1 MRMIYFANSTARPLP
16 GEKETQLEGAVSFHM
31 NRCLACL
38 FITVVFGLWQ
48 QEIVA
53 HETKRT
59 IGPVTTIVTLMPE
72 KPVIGDTLQLTIEV
86 TAEKDVEVLMPEF
99 GEALRQLQ
107 IIDFSPKERLSASGE
122 SIFTQSYK
130 LRSPPSGE
138 HFVPPILIEFID
150 RRPGEQ
156 ESPDGEDA
164 YTLETDR
171 INFTV
176 ASVVVA
182 DAAAELRPP
191 LLDTIDRSLVDDDLT
206 FPIWTYLGVAVGTL
220 LFGAAATYLFRLY
233 QRKAMLKSAY
243 EIAKR
248 KLDRLVDKKLPEIG
262 RVGEFYVEL
271 TRVIRQYLENR
282 FELRAPDLTT
292 EEFLETVADSAELS
306 NDHKKLLREF
316 LRHADLVKFA
326 GVEPSENDI
335 NESVSKATTFLNET
349 SQNSPLMFDPEQS
362 SRRSEVPEATHS
374 PVSKSMANSEVRNG

>member
-1 MRMIYFANSTARPLP
+1 MKMSHLENSTARPLLFDNAS
-16 GEKETQLEGAVSFHM
+16 EIRCEVSIHL

-38 FITVVFGLWQ
+38 FVALVFGLWQ
-48 QEIVA
+48 HEIAA

-59 IGPVTTIVTLMPE
+59 IGPVTAIVTLMPE

-86 TAEKDVEVLMPEF
+86 TAKKDVEVLMPEF

-107 IIDFSPKERLSASGE
+107 IVDFSPKERLSAAGE

-191 LLDTIDRSLVDDDLT
+191 LLDAIDRTLVDDDSN

-220 LFGAAATYLFRLY
+220 LFGAAATYLFKLY
-233 QRKAMLKSAY
+233 QRQAMLKSAY

-248 KLDRLVDKKLPEIG
+248 KLDRLVDKKLLESG

-271 TRVIRQYLENR
+271 THVIRQYLENR

-306 NDHKKLLREF
+306 SEHKKLLREF

-335 NESVSKATTFLNET
+335 QESVSKATTFLDET
-349 SQNSPLMFDPEQS
+349 SQNSPLMFDPEQTS
-362 SRRSEVPEATHS
+362 QQSKTPAATQS
-374 PVSKSMANSEVRNG
+374 QYGKSMPRSEVRNG